1 MQENTNETNN
11 LTKLEK
17 ENHLTKLLYSDVNFV
32 FLDILRS
39 LVKKILKF
47 TFEIEEENLKTVKA
61 IV

>member
-39 LVKKILKF
+39 LVKKILKY

>member
-11 LTKLEK
+11 LTELEK

-32 FLDILRS
+32 FLDSLRS
-39 LVKKILKF
+39 RVKKILKY